1 MHLASTT
8 QRVRRRLGPT
18 VATAA
23 VCAGA
28 ALAFP
33 GTAAAAPGDN
43 GDVKIHA
50 TTTPFDDQRNE
61 PKVCRFYL
69 AAFNFDT
76 LQKVSWSIDPQPAK
90 NDGAHLAGDITLATG
105 TGHTGPLSLPNG
117 QYKLTWNFEGQS
129 GQAKQKVFKVSCVV
143 LGIPPGGSTGGTG
156 QTPPLERDVF
166 GNLVPA
172 GGADT
177 GSGST
182 ASMGPDSIQTATGV
196 VIALGAVLL
205 GGRILRRR
213 GRPRPDGR

>member
-1 MHLASTT
+1 ML
-8 QRVRRRLGPT
+8 
-18 VATAA
+18 ATA
-23 VCAGA
+23 CAG
-28 ALAFP
+28 LAVLAVP
-33 GTAAAAPGDN
+33 QTAAAAPGDN

-50 TTTPFDDQRNE
+50 TTTEFDDQRDE

-76 LQKVSWSIDPQPAK
+76 VQKVSWAIDPQPAK
-90 NDGAHLAGDITLATG
+90 QGGAHLAGDITLATG
-105 TGHTGPLSLPNG
+105 TGHSGPLSLPNG

-143 LGIPPGGSTGGTG
+143 ISNPPGGTTGGTSGGSTGATTG
-156 QTPPLERDVF
+156 GADHAPPMVRDVF

-182 ASMGPDSIQTATGV
+182 ASMASNSGQIAAGAA
-196 VIALGAVLL
+196 IALGAVLL
-205 GGRILRRR
+205 GGRLLRRH
-213 GRPRPDGR
+213 GRNRPGSR